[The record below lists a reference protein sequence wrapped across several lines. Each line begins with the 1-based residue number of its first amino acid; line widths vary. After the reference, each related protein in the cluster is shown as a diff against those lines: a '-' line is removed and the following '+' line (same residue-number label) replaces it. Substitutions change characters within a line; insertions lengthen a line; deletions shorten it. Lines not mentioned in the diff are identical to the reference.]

1 MRIQNVI
8 GAAVGDLMGYVV
20 FTSWRIEWKT
30 LLISMVVVALVAGGG
45 YVINDIRDVEI
56 DKVNK
61 PERPLPSGEVSLRE
75 AKAIT
80 LISFLGGASLSALLG
95 PVPFT
100 IALLTIFLLVS
111 YALWL
116 KKQGPVGNLV
126 VALTTA
132 LSIFFGGISVSVNA
146 LSSIT
151 LMIPVV
157 YSFLLTLGR
166 EVVKGVEDYNGDYA
180 HGVKTLAIR
189 LGVRPAWNTAK
200 GLILSTALISP
211 LPILF
216 HYNLAYIVLLLAFL
230 FYVVKTLTLP
240 PLIENAARGSKYL
253 KVAALIGIAA
263 FILGSVPFVF
273 PH

>member
-1 MRIQNVI
+1 MKTKRLLQLVRIQNVI

-189 LGVRPAWNTAK
+189 LG
-200 GLILSTALISP
+200 
-211 LPILF
+211 
-216 HYNLAYIVLLLAFL
+216 
-230 FYVVKTLTLP
+230 
-240 PLIENAARGSKYL
+240 
-253 KVAALIGIAA
+253 
-263 FILGSVPFVF
+263 
-273 PH
+273 

>member
-189 LGVRPAWNTAK
+189 LG
-200 GLILSTALISP
+200 
-211 LPILF
+211 
-216 HYNLAYIVLLLAFL
+216 
-230 FYVVKTLTLP
+230 
-240 PLIENAARGSKYL
+240 
-253 KVAALIGIAA
+253 
-263 FILGSVPFVF
+263 
-273 PH
+273 